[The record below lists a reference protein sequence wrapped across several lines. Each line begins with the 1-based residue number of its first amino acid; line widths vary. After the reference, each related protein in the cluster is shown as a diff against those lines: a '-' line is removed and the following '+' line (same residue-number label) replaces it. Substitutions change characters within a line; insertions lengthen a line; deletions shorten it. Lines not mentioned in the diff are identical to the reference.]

1 MRITRL
7 LAAGACVA
15 ALLWSPAPALA
26 DGGAPVDSLTC
37 VSGTAPLVLS
47 SYAPRI
53 SSPGGA
59 FSSTGDL
66 WCQIVEAPRPVAGK
80 PADISSGAGT
90 IFMTGTFTGTAASG
104 AAIGQATV
112 YYAGREAFIFQF
124 AAPFADGVGPFAGPA
139 IDDDGGSGA
148 ATGTFVEP
156 SCPPIGGGCAIT
168 GAYVSFTIA
177 LVDPRPMP

>member
-1 MRITRL
+1 MKTVRL

-15 ALLWSPAPALA
+15 ALLWAPAPASA

-47 SYAPRI
+47 PYSPRI

-59 FSSTGDL
+59 FFSTGDL
-66 WCQIVEAPRPVAGK
+66 WCQIVEAPRPVSGK
-80 PADISSGAGT
+80 PADTSSGPGT
-90 IFMTGTFTGTAASG
+90 LQMSGTFTGTAASG
-104 AAIGQATV
+104 LAVGQATV
-112 YYAGREAFIFQF
+112 YYAGREAFIFQI
-124 AAPFADGVGPFAGPA
+124 AAVFADGVGPFAGPA

-156 SCPPIGGGCAIT
+156 SCPPIGQPCSIT
-168 GAYVSFTIA
+168 GAYAAFTIA
-177 LVDPRPMP
+177 LADPRPIP